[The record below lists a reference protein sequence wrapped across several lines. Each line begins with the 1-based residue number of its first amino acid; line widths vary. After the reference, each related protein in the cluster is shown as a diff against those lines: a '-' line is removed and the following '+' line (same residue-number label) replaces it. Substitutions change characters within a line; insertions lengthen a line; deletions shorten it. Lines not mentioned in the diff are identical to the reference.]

1 MLNFPGEKPA
11 VGTRF
16 DLLVGGALRGS
27 YRSVTVPDG
36 SNWNLAGLA
45 AGGDGAVVYLG
56 GGVIPQP
63 ERFEITGVAYEASP
77 QKVTLTWPSKDGHL
91 YLIEASTDGKDWSE
105 WELNDS
111 FLSQGDETRFE
122 HAPQAGAELPSTLIY
137 RVTDLGLAP

>member
-1 MLNFPGEKPA
+1 MA
-11 VGTRF
+11 RAYQS
-16 DLLVGGALRGS
+16 DLVLGHISWLQDISLEYGAFARPVAEDWVVS
-27 YRSVTVPDG
+27 
-36 SNWNLAGLA
+36 
-45 AGGDGAVVYLG
+45 GAVVYLG

-122 HAPQAGAELPSTLIY
+122 HAPQAEAELPSTLIY